1 MDVRADECASACAD
15 GWIECSKQDEVSSGS
30 SSARQT
36 LQNDAKRDM
45 SGPRTSAL
53 TTRCDDDDA
62 MRWFRRD
69 WGVAMGRC
77 GEKRDVG
84 QDRTG
89 WI

>member
-1 MDVRADECASACAD
+1 MHA
-15 GWIECSKQDEVSSGS
+15 SKQDEVCG
-30 SSARQT
+30 QT
-36 LQNDAKRDM
+36 LQNDAKREM

-53 TTRCDDDDA
+53 TTRCDDDDK

-77 GEKRDVG
+77 EEKRDVG
-84 QDRTG
+84 RDRIG